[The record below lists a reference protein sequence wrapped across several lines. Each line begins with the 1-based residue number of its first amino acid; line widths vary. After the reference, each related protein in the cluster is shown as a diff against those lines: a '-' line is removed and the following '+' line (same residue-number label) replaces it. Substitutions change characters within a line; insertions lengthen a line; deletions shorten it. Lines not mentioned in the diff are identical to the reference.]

1 MRILNIALILLLT
14 GCSSLTAF
22 DSTEYDRYITIK
34 MTADAAIPECGSAEV
49 KKSIDELGAL
59 ISHQF
64 VYASY
69 RESRTQ
75 IGVATTEIAGLIAN
89 LQAKYKTGEPSVGYC
104 QEKLKN
110 ISMGTTTILQTLGN
124 M

>member
-1 MRILNIALILLLT
+1 MKILNMTLILLLA
-14 GCSSLTAF
+14 GCSSLTTF

-34 MTADAAIPECGSAEV
+34 MTADAAIPECGTAEV
-49 KKSIDELGAL
+49 KNSIDKLSTL

-75 IGVATTEIAGLIAN
+75 IGIATTEITGLIAN
-89 LQAKYKTGEPSVGYC
+89 LQEIGRAHV
-104 QEKLKN
+104 
-110 ISMGTTTILQTLGN
+110 
-124 M
+124 